1 MKVLT
6 VIYDDK
12 TEYITKIVDNIQ
24 EKILIEKLTLEDY
37 KQRKKAIPIMT
48 RHGTTNVPLIVLS
61 DENLD
66 EYAAIWS
73 EENPDLEKKII
84 EKLSEDVELLILL
97 TKSNFKISLM
107 VPKRELRFFVIPI
120 FKQLELLKIIML

>member
-24 EKILIEKLTLEDY
+24 EKVLIEKLTLEDY

-73 EENPDLEKKII
+73 EENPDWKKKII
-84 EKLSEDVELLILL
+84 EKLKE
-97 TKSNFKISLM
+97 
-107 VPKRELRFFVIPI
+107 
-120 FKQLELLKIIML
+120 

>member
-66 EYAAIWS
+66 EYTAIWS
-73 EENPDLEKKII
+73 EENPDWEKKII
-84 EKLSEDVELLILL
+84 EKLKE
-97 TKSNFKISLM
+97 
-107 VPKRELRFFVIPI
+107 
-120 FKQLELLKIIML
+120 

>member
-48 RHGTTNVPLIVLS
+48 RHGTTNVPLIVFS

-73 EENPDLEKKII
+73 EENPDWEKKII
-84 EKLSEDVELLILL
+84 EKLKE
-97 TKSNFKISLM
+97 
-107 VPKRELRFFVIPI
+107 
-120 FKQLELLKIIML
+120 

>member
-24 EKILIEKLTLEDY
+24 EKVLIEKLTLEDY

-73 EENPDLEKKII
+73 EEDPNWEEQIIKK
-84 EKLSEDVELLILL
+84 LA
-97 TKSNFKISLM
+97 
-107 VPKRELRFFVIPI
+107 
-120 FKQLELLKIIML
+120 Q